1 MNWKRILLAAVVT
14 YLLAW
19 PLPSLVVSIDSPLG
33 LSTEVVR
40 GWQATRWALSPLWP
54 GGERIEAGFP
64 LTLLILASGLSNLL
78 FVAAAVMA
86 WRSHGVPRALAW
98 AVWGAALVNMQW
110 FVYARADVREL
121 RIGYYLWMC
130 SFVLLAIAL
139 GRLRRATPP
148 DPSAR
153 PQA

>member
-1 MNWKRILLAAVVT
+1 MNWKRILIAAIVT

-54 GGERIEAGFP
+54 GGEGIDAGLP
-64 LTLLILASGLSNLL
+64 LTLLIAASGLSNVV
-78 FVAAAVMA
+78 FMVAAAMA

-98 AVWGAALVNMQW
+98 AVWGAVLVNLQW
-110 FVYARADVREL
+110 LVYARADVREL
-121 RIGYYLWMC
+121 RIGYYLWVC

-139 GRLRRATPP
+139 GRHKRATPLET
-148 DPSAR
+148 STGAV
-153 PQA
+153 A